1 MRQHLAC
8 GCVCA
13 RASCRRAGW
22 AARCVRGMGRMLTFE
37 VVVVDEEVVVD
48 LRGGGEPVTLQVL
61 LWLYVLMSE

>member
-1 MRQHLAC
+1 M
-8 GCVCA
+8 
-13 RASCRRAGW
+13 
-22 AARCVRGMGRMLTFE
+22 RGMGRMLTFE